1 MGCLLLSGKT
11 SETPRKLRKI
21 LAIYLKFLGEE
32 NHSESLIFHQYEK
45 KLVCMERVIMYT
57 LGFSFKVEHPY
68 KHLIEIHRSLSAY
81 IPKEKIRQVLQYG
94 WNFVNDSYRTKLC
107 LQHIPRDIAAAAF
120 YMALKALRVAM
131 PDLYKKMETS
141 KETVSEI
148 SNTINQLYQTRRQET
163 AKLKAQKQ
171 ENSSSQKNQG
181 RLPVLLENN
190 R

>member
-81 IPKEKIRQVLQYG
+81 IPSLFIYLMSQ
-94 WNFVNDSYRTKLC
+94 
-107 LQHIPRDIAAAAF
+107 
-120 YMALKALRVAM
+120 
-131 PDLYKKMETS
+131 
-141 KETVSEI
+141 SEI
-148 SNTINQLYQTRRQET
+148 VLFLFLLLSNKTLFATY
-163 AKLKAQKQ
+163 
-171 ENSSSQKNQG
+171 S
-181 RLPVLLENN
+181 
-190 R
+190 